1 MPFNKKILALVVA
14 TTAAMAVGTNV
25 HMELNENNNNSQN
38 KELKVNNEKLLVGS
52 NNEENSNA
60 INDSDTIVM
69 AGNGKAYTD
78 LQNIKFNLNGV
89 PVSGKTITVTDNSG
103 NFIGGGILSN
113 GVVPVSQLSEGQTTL
128 GRKNIIIKVQ
138 GCKEPI
144 VIKNKMIGM
153 LNYEV
158 TKVSGLKPGETYTIN
173 SYPAAQNQTVTA
185 NSNGDVFIKRDN
197 SYSYINLCKDG
208 KVVKSLPGMGP
219 ISGDNEEYTIPSLK
233 SIQTT
238 ILPYFVIGK
247 GDIIINLGT
256 VNRIFVNSD
265 EKVIK
270 KDTFTGEVGTSI
282 QKADIPKGYE
292 VKSVTVEENGKVIS
306 GKLDPTSIGNSKITV
321 IYHLEKKKQYGN
333 AAIKVIDSVTKQPL
347 GNAKVTYNGKT
358 YTTNAKGEVTISGI
372 TPGDITVD
380 GSDDNYQN
388 GSTKVEVPPNGQGT
402 GTISLTP
409 DNGTVTI
416 KVVDSKTGK
425 ALSGATVNI
434 NGQTLHTNSNGEV
447 QVSNVKPGNIS
458 ATASDEGYT
467 NGQTSVNLDP
477 NGKVTGTISLNP
489 EAGKIVVT
497 VNGENGPL
505 KNTKVT
511 VNGTPETT
519 NGEGEVTVKTS
530 EGKNTIAIGSE
541 NYHNGTVTVDGKPG
555 GTEKANVTLTP
566 DNGTMKITVVDSETK
581 KPLENAKVTYDG
593 KTYTTNVKGEVTIS
607 NVTPGNVTVNGSDDN
622 YHNGSTKVEVTPN
635 GQGTG
640 IISLTPDNGTVTIK
654 VVDSKT
660 GKALSGA
667 TVNINGQTY
676 TTNAKGEVTI
686 SNVTPG
692 NVTVDGSDN
701 NYHSGS
707 TKVEVTPNG
716 QGTGVISLTPDNGTV
731 TIKVVDSKTGKVLS
745 GATVNINGQT
755 LHTNSNGEVQVSNV
769 KPGNISATAS
779 DEGYTNG
786 QTSVNLDPNGK
797 ATGTISL
804 NPEAGKV
811 IVTVN
816 GENGPLK
823 NTKVTVNGTPETT
836 NGEGQVTVK
845 TSEGKN
851 TITIGT
857 KNYHNGTVTVDGK
870 PDGTEKANVTL
881 TPDNG
886 TMKITVVD
894 SETKKP
900 LENAKVTYDGKTY
913 TTDRNGEVTISNV
926 KPGDVKA
933 TASDEGYTNGQTS
946 VKLDPNG
953 KVTGTISLN
962 PEAGKVVVT
971 VNGENG
977 PLKNTKV
984 TVNGSPET
992 TNGEGQVTV
1001 KTSEGKNTIIIGSE
1015 NYHDGTVTVDGKPGG
1030 TEKANVTLTPDNG
1043 TVTIKV
1049 VDSKTGKVLSG
1060 ATVNIN
1066 GQTLH
1071 TNSNGEVQVS
1081 NVKPGNI
1088 SATASDE
1095 GYNNGQTSVKLDP
1108 NGKVTGT
1115 ISLNPEAGKVVVTV
1129 NGENGPLK
1137 NTKVIVNGTPETT
1150 NGEGQVTVKT
1160 LEGKNTITIGTKNYH
1175 NGTVTVDGKPDGTEK
1190 ANVTLTPDNGT
1201 MKITVVDS
1209 ETKKPLENAKV
1220 TYDGKTYTTNAK
1232 GEVTISNVTPGDVT
1246 VNGSDNNYHS
1256 GSIKI
1261 EVAPNGQGTGII
1273 SLTPDNGTV
1282 TIKVVDSKT
1291 GKVLSGAT
1299 VNINGQTLHTNSDG
1313 EVQVRNV
1320 KPGSISA
1327 TASDEGY
1334 TNGQTSVK
1342 LDPNGKVTGT
1352 ISLNPEAGKVVVTVN
1367 GENGPLKNTKVT
1379 VNGSP
1384 ETTNG
1389 EGQVTVKT
1397 SEGKN
1402 TIIIGSENYHDG
1414 TVTVDGKPGGTEK
1427 ANVTLTPDNGTVT
1440 IKVVDSKTGKVL
1452 SGATVNINGQTLHT
1466 NSNGEVQISNV
1477 KPGDV
1482 KATASDEGYNNGQ
1495 TSVKLDP
1502 NGKVTGTISLNPEA
1516 GKVVVTVNGENGPLK
1531 NTKVTVNGTPET
1543 TNGEGQVTVKTSEG
1557 KNTITIGTKDYHN
1570 GTVTVDGKPGETGK
1584 TNITLT
1590 PDNGTMKII
1599 VVDSETK
1606 KPLENAKVTYD
1617 GKTYTTNAKGEVTI
1631 SNVTPGNV
1639 AVDGSDNNYYSG
1651 SIKVEVTPNGQGTGV
1666 ISLTPDNGTITIK
1679 VVDSKTGK
1687 VLSGATV
1694 NINGQTLHTNSNGEV
1709 QISNVKPGDVKAT
1722 ASDEGYNNGQTSV
1735 KLDPNGKVTG
1745 TISLNPEA
1753 GKVVVTV
1760 NGENG
1765 PLKNTKVTVNGT
1777 PETTNGEGQV
1787 TVKTSEGKN
1796 TITIGT
1802 KDYHNGTVTVDGKPG
1817 ETGKTNITLTPDNGT
1832 MKIIVVDS
1840 ETKKPL
1846 ENAKVTYDG
1855 KTYTTNAKGEV
1866 TISNVTPGNV
1876 AVDGSDNNYYSGS
1889 IKVEVT
1895 PNGQGTGVISL
1906 TPDNGTITIK
1916 VVDSKT
1922 GKVLSGA
1929 TVNINGQILH
1939 TNSNGEVQ
1947 VSNVKPGDVKAT
1959 ASDEGYTNGQTSVK
1973 LDPNGKV
1980 TGTISLN
1987 PEAGK
1992 VVVTVN
1998 GENGPLKN
2006 TKVIVNGT
2014 LETTNG
2020 EGQVTV
2026 KTSEGKNTITI
2037 GTKNYHNGTV
2047 TVDGKPDGTEK
2058 ANVTLTPDNGTVTI
2072 KVVDS
2077 KTGKV
2082 LSGATVNINGQILHT
2097 NSNGEVQV
2105 SNVKPGDVKATASD
2119 KGYTNGQTSV
2129 KLDPNGKVTG
2139 TISLNPEAGKVVVTV
2154 NGENGPLKNTKV
2166 TVNGTPETT
2175 NGEGQVTVK
2184 TSEGKNTITIGSK
2197 NYHNGTVTVDG
2208 KPGETGKT
2216 NITLTPDNGTMKITV
2231 VDSETKKPLQNA
2243 TVTYDG
2249 KTYTTNVKGE
2259 VTISNVTPGDVTV
2272 DGSDNNYHSGSIK
2285 VEVAPNGQGTGIISL
2300 TPNNGTVTIKV
2311 VDSKT
2316 GKVLSGATVNING
2329 ETLHANSNGEVQVSN
2344 VKPGNISAT
2353 ASDEG
2358 YNNGQT
2364 SVKLDPNGKV
2374 TGTISLNPEAGKV
2387 IVTVNGE
2394 NGPLKNTKVTVN
2406 GTPETT
2412 NGEGQVTVK
2421 TSEGKNTI
2429 TIGSENY
2436 HNGTVTVDGKPGG
2449 TEKANVTL
2457 TPDNGTMKITVI
2469 DSETKK
2475 PLENAKVTYDGKTYT
2490 TNGKGEVTISNV
2502 TPGDVTVDG
2511 SDDNYHSGSTKVEVT
2526 PNGQETGTI
2535 SLTPDNGT
2543 VTIKVVDSKTG
2554 KVLSG
2559 ATVNINGQILHTN
2572 SNGEVQVSNV
2582 KPGNISA
2589 TASDEG
2595 YTNGQTSV
2603 KLDLN
2608 GKATGTI
2615 SLNPEAGKVVVA
2627 VNGENGPLKNTKVTV
2642 NGTPE
2647 TTNGEGQVTVKTS
2660 EGKNTITIGSEN
2672 YHNGTVIVDGKPGG
2686 IDKTNVTL
2694 TPDNGTMKITV
2705 VDSETKKPLEN
2716 AKVTYDGKTYT
2727 TNAKGEVTIS
2737 NVKPGDVTVDGS
2749 DDNYQNGS
2757 TKVEVTPNGQE
2768 TGTISLTPDNGT
2780 VTIKV
2785 VDSKTGKV
2793 LSGAT
2798 VNINGQTLHTNSNGE
2813 VQVSNVK
2820 PGSISAT
2827 ASDEGYTNGQ
2837 TSVNLD
2843 PNGKA
2848 FGIIS
2853 LNPEAGK
2860 VVITVNNDKGPL
2872 RNKIIIVNGKE
2883 EKTNDNGEVTV
2894 GTTVGTNHIK
2904 ISLNG
2909 YNDKNIDVNTTIGS
2923 TKYKTV
2929 TLTPKMP
2936 SVRIN
2941 IIGKDG
2947 NIISSKIVNENSPQL
2962 DIPKGYKIYSITVN
2976 GEKVNGNNLTKS
2988 DLENKDVAI
2997 NVVNDKNLPNT
3008 GINGEV
3014 IFNIEE
3020 LVTVASIIGMLGLGE
3035 IFRRKN
3041 RR

>member
-372 TPGDITVD
+372 TPGDITV
-380 GSDDNYQN
+380 
-388 GSTKVEVPPNGQGT
+388 
-402 GTISLTP
+402 
-409 DNGTVTI
+409 
-416 KVVDSKTGK
+416 
-425 ALSGATVNI
+425 
-434 NGQTLHTNSNGEV
+434 
-447 QVSNVKPGNIS
+447 
-458 ATASDEGYT
+458 
-467 NGQTSVNLDP
+467 
-477 NGKVTGTISLNP
+477 
-489 EAGKIVVT
+489 
-497 VNGENGPL
+497 
-505 KNTKVT
+505 
-511 VNGTPETT
+511 
-519 NGEGEVTVKTS
+519 
-530 EGKNTIAIGSE
+530 
-541 NYHNGTVTVDGKPG
+541 
-555 GTEKANVTLTP
+555 
-566 DNGTMKITVVDSETK
+566 
-581 KPLENAKVTYDG
+581 
-593 KTYTTNVKGEVTIS
+593 
-607 NVTPGNVTVNGSDDN
+607 NGSDNN

-640 IISLTPDNGTVTIK
+640 IIS
-654 VVDSKT
+654 
-660 GKALSGA
+660 
-667 TVNINGQTY
+667 
-676 TTNAKGEVTI
+676 
-686 SNVTPG
+686 
-692 NVTVDGSDN
+692 
-701 NYHSGS
+701 
-707 TKVEVTPNG
+707 
-716 QGTGVISLTPDNGTV
+716 
-731 TIKVVDSKTGKVLS
+731 
-745 GATVNINGQT
+745 
-755 LHTNSNGEVQVSNV
+755 
-769 KPGNISATAS
+769 
-779 DEGYTNG
+779 
-786 QTSVNLDPNGK
+786 
-797 ATGTISL
+797 
-804 NPEAGKV
+804 
-811 IVTVN
+811 
-816 GENGPLK
+816 
-823 NTKVTVNGTPETT
+823 
-836 NGEGQVTVK
+836 
-845 TSEGKN
+845 
-851 TITIGT
+851 
-857 KNYHNGTVTVDGK
+857 
-870 PDGTEKANVTL
+870 L

-913 TTDRNGEVTISNV
+913 TTDRNGEVTISN
-926 KPGDVKA
+926 
-933 TASDEGYTNGQTS
+933 
-946 VKLDPNG
+946 L
-953 KVTGTISLN
+953 
-962 PEAGKVVVT
+962 
-971 VNGENG
+971 
-977 PLKNTKV
+977 
-984 TVNGSPET
+984 
-992 TNGEGQVTV
+992 
-1001 KTSEGKNTIIIGSE
+1001 
-1015 NYHDGTVTVDGKPGG
+1015 
-1030 TEKANVTLTPDNG
+1030 
-1043 TVTIKV
+1043 
-1049 VDSKTGKVLSG
+1049 
-1060 ATVNIN
+1060 
-1066 GQTLH
+1066 
-1071 TNSNGEVQVS
+1071 
-1081 NVKPGNI
+1081 
-1088 SATASDE
+1088 
-1095 GYNNGQTSVKLDP
+1095 
-1108 NGKVTGT
+1108 
-1115 ISLNPEAGKVVVTV
+1115 
-1129 NGENGPLK
+1129 
-1137 NTKVIVNGTPETT
+1137 
-1150 NGEGQVTVKT
+1150 
-1160 LEGKNTITIGTKNYH
+1160 
-1175 NGTVTVDGKPDGTEK
+1175 
-1190 ANVTLTPDNGT
+1190 
-1201 MKITVVDS
+1201 
-1209 ETKKPLENAKV
+1209 
-1220 TYDGKTYTTNAK
+1220 
-1232 GEVTISNVTPGDVT
+1232 
-1246 VNGSDNNYHS
+1246 
-1256 GSIKI
+1256 
-1261 EVAPNGQGTGII
+1261 
-1273 SLTPDNGTV
+1273 
-1282 TIKVVDSKT
+1282 
-1291 GKVLSGAT
+1291 
-1299 VNINGQTLHTNSDG
+1299 
-1313 EVQVRNV
+1313 
-1320 KPGSISA
+1320 
-1327 TASDEGY
+1327 
-1334 TNGQTSVK
+1334 
-1342 LDPNGKVTGT
+1342 
-1352 ISLNPEAGKVVVTVN
+1352 
-1367 GENGPLKNTKVT
+1367 
-1379 VNGSP
+1379 
-1384 ETTNG
+1384 
-1389 EGQVTVKT
+1389 
-1397 SEGKN
+1397 
-1402 TIIIGSENYHDG
+1402 
-1414 TVTVDGKPGGTEK
+1414 
-1427 ANVTLTPDNGTVT
+1427 
-1440 IKVVDSKTGKVL
+1440 
-1452 SGATVNINGQTLHT
+1452 
-1466 NSNGEVQISNV
+1466 
-1477 KPGDV
+1477 
-1482 KATASDEGYNNGQ
+1482 
-1495 TSVKLDP
+1495 
-1502 NGKVTGTISLNPEA
+1502 
-1516 GKVVVTVNGENGPLK
+1516 
-1531 NTKVTVNGTPET
+1531 
-1543 TNGEGQVTVKTSEG
+1543 
-1557 KNTITIGTKDYHN
+1557 
-1570 GTVTVDGKPGETGK
+1570 
-1584 TNITLT
+1584 
-1590 PDNGTMKII
+1590 
-1599 VVDSETK
+1599 
-1606 KPLENAKVTYD
+1606 
-1617 GKTYTTNAKGEVTI
+1617 
-1631 SNVTPGNV
+1631 
-1639 AVDGSDNNYYSG
+1639 
-1651 SIKVEVTPNGQGTGV
+1651 
-1666 ISLTPDNGTITIK
+1666 
-1679 VVDSKTGK
+1679 
-1687 VLSGATV
+1687 
-1694 NINGQTLHTNSNGEV
+1694 
-1709 QISNVKPGDVKAT
+1709 
-1722 ASDEGYNNGQTSV
+1722 
-1735 KLDPNGKVTG
+1735 
-1745 TISLNPEA
+1745 
-1753 GKVVVTV
+1753 
-1760 NGENG
+1760 
-1765 PLKNTKVTVNGT
+1765 
-1777 PETTNGEGQV
+1777 
-1787 TVKTSEGKN
+1787 
-1796 TITIGT
+1796 
-1802 KDYHNGTVTVDGKPG
+1802 
-1817 ETGKTNITLTPDNGT
+1817 
-1832 MKIIVVDS
+1832 
-1840 ETKKPL
+1840 
-1846 ENAKVTYDG
+1846 
-1855 KTYTTNAKGEV
+1855 
-1866 TISNVTPGNV
+1866 
-1876 AVDGSDNNYYSGS
+1876 
-1889 IKVEVT
+1889 
-1895 PNGQGTGVISL
+1895 
-1906 TPDNGTITIK
+1906 
-1916 VVDSKT
+1916 
-1922 GKVLSGA
+1922 
-1929 TVNINGQILH
+1929 
-1939 TNSNGEVQ
+1939 
-1947 VSNVKPGDVKAT
+1947 KPGDVKAT

-2014 LETTNG
+2014 PETTNG

-2129 KLDPNGKVTG
+2129 NLDPNGKATG
-2139 TISLNPEAGKVVVTV
+2139 IISLNPEVGKVVVTV

-2184 TSEGKNTITIGSK
+2184 TSEGKNTITIGTK

-2208 KPGETGKT
+2208 KPGGTEKA
-2216 NITLTPDNGTMKITV
+2216 NVTLTPDNGTMKITV
-2231 VDSETKKPLQNA
+2231 VDSETKKPLENA
-2243 TVTYDG
+2243 KVTYDGKTYITNAKGEVTISNVIPGNVTVNGSDNNYHSGSTKVKVIPNGQGTGIISLTPDNGTVTIKVVDSKTGKVLSGATVNINGQTLHTNSKGEVQVSNAKPGNISATASDEGYTNGQTSVNLDPNGKATGTISLNPEAGKVVVTVNGENGPLRNTKVIVNGTPETTNGEGQVTVKTSEGKNTITIGSKNYHDGTVIVDGKPGGTDKTNVTLTPDNGTMKITVVDSETKKPLENAKVTYDGKTYTTDRNGEVTISNVTPGDVTVNGSDDNYHNGSTKVEVTPNGQETGTISLIPDNGIMKITVVDSETKKPLENAKVTYDG

-2272 DGSDNNYHSGSIK
+2272 DGSDNNYHNGSTK
-2285 VEVAPNGQGTGIISL
+2285 VEVTPNGQETGIISL
-2300 TPNNGTVTIKV
+2300 TPDNGTVTIKV

-2329 ETLHANSNGEVQVSN
+2329 QTLHTNSNGEVEVSN

-2353 ASDEG
+2353 ASDKG
-2358 YNNGQT
+2358 YTNGQT
-2364 SVKLDPNGKV
+2364 SVKLDPNGKA

-2387 IVTVNGE
+2387 VVAVNGE

-2526 PNGQETGTI
+2526 PNGQGTGVI

-2554 KVLSG
+2554 KALSG
-2559 ATVNINGQILHTN
+2559 ATVNINGQTLHTN

-2589 TASDEG
+2589 TASDTG

-2603 KLDLN
+2603 NLDPN
-2608 GKATGTI
+2608 GKVTGTI
-2615 SLNPEAGKVVVA
+2615 SLNPEAGKVVVT

-2672 YHNGTVIVDGKPGG
+2672 YHDGTVTVDGKPGETGKTNITLTPDNGTMKIIVVDSETKKPLENAKVTYDGKTYTTDRNGEVTISNVKPGDVKATASDEGYTNGQTSVKLDPNGKVTGTISLNPEAGKVVVTVNGENGPLKNTKVIVNGTPETTNGEGQVTIKTSEGKNTITIGTKNYHNGTVTVDGKPDGTEKANVTLTPDNGTVTIKVVDSKTGKVLSGATVNINGQTLHTNSNGEVQVSNVKPGNISATASDEGYTNGQTSVKLDPNGKATGTISLNPEAGKVVVTVNGENGPLKNTKVIVNGTPETTNGEGQVTVKTSEGKNTITIGSKNYHDGTVIVDGKPGG
-2686 IDKTNVTL
+2686 TDKTNVTLTPDNGTMKITVVDSETKKPLQNATVTYGGKTYTTDRNGEVTISNVTPGDVIVDGSDNNYHNGSTKVEVTPNRQGTGVISL

-2727 TNAKGEVTIS
+2727 TDRNGEVTIS

-2820 PGSISAT
+2820 PGNISAT

-2853 LNPEAGK
+2853 LNPEVGK